1 MIDWSNPKNL
11 EMAKKILAMPEG
23 YEENH
28 PRPSAAELMKQ
39 LDEFRDELYKCH
51 TWQDQKSWK
60 ESREREDKI

>member
-1 MIDWSNPKNL
+1 
-11 EMAKKILAMPEG
+11 MAKKILAMPEG